1 MANIHFKFS
10 AMNAGKSTQL
20 IQAAFNYKER
30 GMSPFIIKPSVD
42 TRSGAG
48 KIRARVGL
56 EIDCVEFGVRESV
69 WEVIRRDMP
78 ADAPYSVI
86 LIDEAQ
92 FMTESQVMELVV
104 VAKEFDITVV
114 CYGLKTDFSGN
125 LFVGS
130 AKLLA
135 IADKFEVLKT
145 VCWCGEGATQNARVD
160 MDGRMITVGKSI
172 EVGDVGRYVPLCM
185 KHYAMHQPTPNIPS
199 DFSNYIRMIDAV
211 YVREVKESDDEPSGD
226 TISEVDMARPEL
238 AE

>member
-1 MANIHFKFS
+1 MANIHFKFG

-30 GMSPFIIKPSVD
+30 GMTPLVLKPSID
-42 TRSGAG
+42 TRCGAG
-48 KIRARVGL
+48 TIHARVGL
-56 EIDCVEFGVRESV
+56 DIDCIEFGNNDSIWPIVKDNIDV
-69 WEVIRRDMP
+69 NV
-78 ADAPYSVI
+78 V
-86 LIDEAQ
+86 LIDEVQ
-92 FMTESQVMELVV
+92 FMTESQVMDLVI
-104 VAKEFDITVV
+104 VAKEYDITVV

-145 VCWCGEGATQNARVD
+145 VCWCGDGATQNARVD
-160 MDGRMITVGKSI
+160 KNGNMVTVGQSI

-185 KHYAMHQPTPNIPS
+185 KHYARHQPTPKHPENFDAYS
-199 DFSNYIRMIDAV
+199 LMINRAYRRELLGDAD
-211 YVREVKESDDEPSGD
+211 ESSGD
-226 TISEVDMARPEL
+226 TLSEVDMARPPV